1 MYGIPNM
8 KLDKSVIDRRIRK
21 MEAEGVIFQCS
32 RELGRDI
39 TREELKENFDAVV
52 LCCGAR
58 QPRALGVD
66 VEGVSGVLPALTYPT
81 ASTKAVLQGVRSP
94 LDARGKNVIVV
105 GNGDTATDCVG
116 TALRQGAASV
126 TQLVRKPRPEDRERV
141 WPYRATSEKVDY
153 GQEESR
159 VLQGRDPRMYSTTVQ
174 GLITDEEGNLT
185 EVTVRTGEETSQIP
199 ADLLIMALGFSGAEE
214 ASAAAMGLTLNE
226 KGRLGTGSF
235 STEDPQVFSCGDM
248 RRGASLVVWAIAE
261 GRACA
266 RAVDE
271 YLEGYT
277 NM

>member
-8 KLDKSVIDRRIRK
+8 KLDKSVIQRRIEK
-21 MEAEGVIFQCS
+21 MTAEGVTFCCGRQ
-32 RELGRDI
+32 LGEDL
-39 TREELKENFDAVV
+39 TGEELKREFDAVV

-58 QPRALGVD
+58 KPRELGVD
-66 VEGVSGVLPALTYPT
+66 TDGVQGVLPALEYLT
-81 ASTKAVLQGVRSP
+81 ASTKAVLAGAQSLRS
-94 LDARGKNVIVV
+94 AKGRQVIVV

-116 TALRQGAASV
+116 TALRQGCASV
-126 TQLVRKPRPEDRERV
+126 TQLVRKPRPADTPRV
-141 WPYRATSEKVDY
+141 WPYRATAEKVDY

-159 VLQGRDPRMYSTTVQ
+159 VLQGRDPRRYGTTVQ
-174 GLITDEEGNLT
+174 SLNTDENGNLIS
-185 EVTVRTGEETSQIP
+185 VNVKTGEETETLP

-214 ASAAAMGLTLNE
+214 DTAAAMGLSLDG
-226 KGRLGTGSF
+226 KGHLGSAEF
-235 STEDPQVFSCGDM
+235 QTEDPQVFACGDM